1 MASYVAGS
9 GKSVESICEAMKKDV
24 CIRVSEQSE
33 GARDMTSTENE
44 STAGYESMDVI
55 AGSAFVDNV
64 GSEDSQDVRNIVG
77 CGHFDIGIFAFDK
90 ADRVFLVKEKGTLI
104 GKF

>member
-1 MASYVAGS
+1 
-9 GKSVESICEAMKKDV
+9 
-24 CIRVSEQSE
+24 
-33 GARDMTSTENE
+33 
-44 STAGYESMDVI
+44 MDVI